1 MKEEAFKCS
10 VPVSSRKNSFFF
22 CFPLRPEKLSL
33 SFFFRPLLSSA
44 GEFVCS
50 FLRARFFDSTTR
62 FAGPE
67 ANNLAWH
74 RSPQERKRTPLW
86 RSKDRAH
93 HWRPLSLC
101 LAITES
107 FFFKKKDPN
116 LLSLTFFF
124 SFFAFLDWLTTGS
137 LSRLANYRVWRI
149 TIFTT
154 YRAIVCVCVSLAPF
168 SRLLCNDCSRGL
180 LVPIWKVF
188 SIKRGRA
195 AEGKCRSWESFGILT
210 TSSARPDV
218 CSSKCSGTLALNV
231 TLCVTERAAPSVA
244 VDNSIAATSS
254 RHHHHHGLSSGS
266 RKWMAAHDG

>member
-1 MKEEAFKCS
+1 MPCFLKIFINRKGWSDRE
-10 VPVSSRKNSFFF
+10 KNSCAQKTFNPIFFF
-22 CFPLRPEKLSL
+22 V
-33 SFFFRPLLSSA
+33 FFFLA
-44 GEFVCS
+44 GEFVCR
-50 FLRARFFDSTTR
+50 FLRPRFFDSTTR
-62 FAGPE
+62 FTGPE

-74 RSPQERKRTPLW
+74 RSPQERKRTSSSLPLTI
-86 RSKDRAH
+86 KGP
-93 HWRPLSLC
+93 RPSLTTSLSL
-101 LAITES
+101 S
-107 FFFKKKDPN
+107 FS
-116 LLSLTFFF
+116 LLSNNRILKKGLKLIMSHFFLFLFLTG
-124 SFFAFLDWLTTGS
+124 WRRGS

-210 TSSARPDV
+210 TSSGRPDV